1 MTRRAIGVTGE
12 LLEGAWQTQVVG
24 AARVYGWT
32 RIYHAPN
39 GGAPQKNGRRV
50 VGGQIPEGRGFP
62 DLLLIRGPR
71 LVVAELKTEKG
82 RMGPGQPEWLEAFR
96 ELGRVIDDYVA
107 LGFDGA
113 GGRELDVENGGP
125 PAVEAYVWRP
135 SDWETVQRV
144 LGAGRPRQRLAG
156 DERITP

>member
-1 MTRRAIGVTGE
+1 MPRRAIGVTGE
-12 LLEGAWQTQVVG
+12 LLESAWQAQVVG

-82 RMGPGQPEWLEAFR
+82 RMGPGQPEWLKAFTVV
-96 ELGRVIDDYVA
+96 GRAVA
-107 LGFDGA
+107 DLVDEDPAGA
-113 GGRELDVENGGP
+113 YYPGYEP
-125 PAVEAYVWRP
+125 PSVEAYVWRP

-144 LGAGRPRQRLAG
+144 LGAGRPRHHLAG
-156 DERITP
+156 DEHR

>member
-1 MTRRAIGVTGE
+1 MSRRAIGVTGE
-12 LLEGAWQTQVVG
+12 LLETAWQAQVVG
-24 AARVYGWT
+24 AARVYGWSM
-32 RIYHAPN
+32 IYHAPN

-82 RMGPGQPEWLEAFR
+82 RMGPGQDEWLEAFR
-96 ELGRVIDDYVA
+96 ELGRHIGRRWDDEH
-107 LGFDGA
+107 DTSI
-113 GGRELDVENGGP
+113 
-125 PAVEAYVWRP
+125 EAYVWRP

-144 LGAGRPRQRLAG
+144 LGAGRPRQHLAG
-156 DERITP
+156 DERITR